1 MYELR
6 GVDMKPFKKIANWL
20 KDSKGVAT
28 SLIEATATVA
38 VGAVLA
44 GVAVGGAIDA
54 INNSKVQAA
63 IGDVSAIGQG
73 MITFYKDNAFFP
85 LFVDGQKT
93 GGGDQFYGFL
103 VSENGTYPTD
113 SSITSSVGWDIPS
126 STDTQSWPS
135 TFTGFFGHKPNY
147 TVAGHASIEGHLIR
161 NQLGEPVAPGT
172 GPSYPL
178 RGSYIGDPQRGWAG
192 PYITSMPKT
201 DPWGDKYLINVRNLH
216 AGYLKNFAGGSSS
229 ALPKLAVIVISAGP
243 NRNIETRVDQSFDNF
258 AAAGDDIVFRIK

>member
-1 MYELR
+1 MTTFR
-6 GVDMKPFKKIANWL
+6 KIASWL
-20 KDSKGVAT
+20 RDSKGVAT

-73 MITFYKDNAFFP
+73 VITFYKDNSFFP

-93 GGGDQFYGFL
+93 GGGDNFYGFL

-113 SSITSSVGWDIPS
+113 SSFGTSSISWDVPPS
-126 STDTQSWPS
+126 PAPSWESSLP
-135 TFTGFFGHKPNY
+135 GFFGHKPNY
-147 TVAGHASIEGHLIR
+147 TVAGHASLEGHLIR
-161 NQLGEPVAPGT
+161 NVLGSPSATTVA
-172 GPSYPL
+172 SYPL
-178 RGSYIGDPQRGWAG
+178 RGAYIGDPQRGWAG
-192 PYITSMPKT
+192 PYITSLPKT
-201 DPWGDKYLINVRNLH
+201 DPWGDKYIINVRNLH

-229 ALPKLAVIVISAGP
+229 TLPKLAVIVISAGP

>member
-1 MYELR
+1 
-6 GVDMKPFKKIANWL
+6 MKTFKRIATWIR
-20 KDSKGVAT
+20 DSKGVAT

-73 MITFYKDNAFFP
+73 VITFYKDNAFFP
-85 LFVDGQKT
+85 LYVDGQKT

-113 SSITSSVGWDIPS
+113 TSFATGSTTSWDVPTTPAAWPS
-126 STDTQSWPS
+126 S
-135 TFTGFFGHKPNY
+135 FVGFFGHKPNY
-147 TVAGHASIEGHLIR
+147 TVTGHTSIEGHLIR
-161 NQLGEPVAPGT
+161 NVLGEPGT
-172 GPSYPL
+172 SATYPL
-178 RGSYIGDPQRGWAG
+178 RGAYSGDPQRGWSG
-192 PYITSMPKT
+192 PYITSLPKT

-216 AGYLKNFAGGSSS
+216 SGYLRTFDGGSSS
-229 ALPKLAVIVISAGP
+229 ALPKLAVIVISAGA